1 MENEALRNALMRL
14 MQMYPEQTTP
24 LDSRIQH
31 HRAQARS
38 EEAMGFN
45 ALQRLLG
52 LNLSPNVGV
61 NRMVQPELAP
71 QNRISETFRQMPG
84 YY

>member
-1 MENEALRNALMRL
+1 
-14 MQMYPEQTTP
+14 
-24 LDSRIQH
+24 
-31 HRAQARS
+31 
-38 EEAMGFN
+38 MGFN